1 VELVKEPGFVT
12 LGVEVNTEGPF
23 LTVEGID
30 EHGLV
35 GRHNMRQTS
44 ESLKVH
50 VGDKIVEAN
59 GVSGDPSK
67 MLQECKNRQRIVFGI
82 AAREAGEA
90 PRPAVDEHAE
100 ELVSQLRPEAQVFV
114 PLAHS
119 EASTT
124 VPAHVGIP
132 PGLQEAQPEPTW
144 GLPVELLA
152 APAQTMFLPGDLSPP
167 TLGAG
172 AGELPG
178 NSHEQEEVKRT
189 LFP

>member
-1 VELVKEPGFVT
+1 
-12 LGVEVNTEGPF
+12 
-23 LTVEGID
+23 
-30 EHGLV
+30 
-35 GRHNMRQTS
+35 
-44 ESLKVH
+44 
-50 VGDKIVEAN
+50 
-59 GVSGDPSK
+59 

-82 AAREAGEA
+82 ATNEAGEA
-90 PRPAVDEHAE
+90 SRPTPDA
-100 ELVSQLRPEAQVFV
+100 EAQVFV

-119 EASTT
+119 EASAA

-178 NSHEQEEVKRT
+178 SSQEQEEVKRT